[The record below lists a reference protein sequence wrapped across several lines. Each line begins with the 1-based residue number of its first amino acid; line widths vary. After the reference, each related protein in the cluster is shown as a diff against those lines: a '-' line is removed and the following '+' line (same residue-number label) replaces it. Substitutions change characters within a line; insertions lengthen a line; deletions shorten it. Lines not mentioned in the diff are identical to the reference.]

1 MKLCICHSSFDRVLA
16 GKIGSLCDE
25 MEIEHILDERSD
37 WLMHGLRPRADEVTH
52 LLVIVSPANEKSW
65 WVPFRLGRARE
76 DGIPVLLYPT
86 RPGGGTRRFLGEPQR
101 VHGLETLKNR
111 LRELSP
117 LLPSVQS
124 IPADRFE

>member
-1 MKLCICHSSFDRVLA
+1 MKLCICHASIDRVLA

-76 DGIPVLLYPT
+76 GGIPVLLYPT
-86 RPGGGTRRFLGEPQR
+86 FPVGGTRSFFGGTTTGPRTRNPEKPASRTIRVVSLGA
-101 VHGLETLKNR
+101 VH
-111 LRELSP
+111 
-117 LLPSVQS
+117 PSGS
-124 IPADRFE
+124 F